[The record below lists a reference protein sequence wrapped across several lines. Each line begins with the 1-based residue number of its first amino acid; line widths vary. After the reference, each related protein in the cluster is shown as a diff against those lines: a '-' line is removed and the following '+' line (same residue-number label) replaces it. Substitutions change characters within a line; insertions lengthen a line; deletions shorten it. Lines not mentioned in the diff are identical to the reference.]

1 MCHGKYNLLTVLQ
14 NYKLKNR
21 IKPKYS
27 IYKTHNPPT
36 DLFLQLI
43 FSFQPDLS
51 WKFQISSKIYL
62 QFPLLVNTYWKWNV
76 KAVSWHFSGIFNSF
90 MREVPIIQK
99 QSIDIHCKLMDW
111 FLYDKGL
118 RHEIVNVYFKQ
129 ISRLYCFKT
138 RIWDPISYYDGG
150 LTIFSKKPST
160 LDVGQSLRYAF
171 VFIPDFN
178 MHFPAQKTLV
188 GYRWATFVRKY
199 RQQYSQTV

>member
-14 NYKLKNR
+14 YYKLKNR

-36 DLFLQLI
+36 DLFLLLI

-62 QFPLLVNTYWKWNV
+62 QFPLLVNTYWKWKV
-76 KAVSWHFSGIFNSF
+76 KVVSWHFSGIFNSF

-99 QSIDIHCKLMDW
+99 PIHWHALQIN
-111 FLYDKGL
+111 DKDL
-118 RHEIVNVYFKQ
+118 RHEIVNVYFEQ
-129 ISRLYCFKT
+129 IFCLYCFKT

-150 LTIFSKKPST
+150 LTIFAKKT
-160 LDVGQSLRYAF
+160 QL
-171 VFIPDFN
+171 
-178 MHFPAQKTLV
+178 
-188 GYRWATFVRKY
+188 
-199 RQQYSQTV
+199 